1 MGRRRDTQSDNK
13 FAANPTTVTTVPIT
27 LIILLFLPIK
37 HYLLSIIVVGFISYK
52 LGVDSGKKQYQ
63 KTMIRLARKNGE
75 IWRIVDRD
83 HRLTVTYF

>member
-1 MGRRRDTQSDNK
+1 MKDRKMTREDIMD
-13 FAANPTTVTTVPIT
+13 V
-27 LIILLFLPIK
+27 
-37 HYLLSIIVVGFISYK
+37 VVGVGIIFVTGFIAYK

-63 KTMIRLARKNGE
+63 KTMIRLTRKNGE

>member
-1 MGRRRDTQSDNK
+1 MEDKKLTREGIVDVAVGVGII
-13 FAANPTTVTTVPIT
+13 FVT
-27 LIILLFLPIK
+27 
-37 HYLLSIIVVGFISYK
+37 GFIAYK

-63 KTMIRLARKNGE
+63 KTMIRLARNNGE

>member
-1 MGRRRDTQSDNK
+1 MEDTKLTKKDIMDVAVGAGII
-13 FAANPTTVTTVPIT
+13 FVT
-27 LIILLFLPIK
+27 
-37 HYLLSIIVVGFISYK
+37 GFIAYK

>member
-1 MGRRRDTQSDNK
+1 MEERKRTREDVVDVAVGVGII
-13 FAANPTTVTTVPIT
+13 FVT
-27 LIILLFLPIK
+27 
-37 HYLLSIIVVGFISYK
+37 GFVAYK

>member
-1 MGRRRDTQSDNK
+1 MEDKK
-13 FAANPTTVTTVPIT
+13 FTREDIVDVAVGVGIIFVT
-27 LIILLFLPIK
+27 
-37 HYLLSIIVVGFISYK
+37 GFVAYK

-63 KTMIRLARKNGE
+63 KTMIRLARNNGE

>member
-1 MGRRRDTQSDNK
+1 MEDKKLTKKEAMDVAVGVGII
-13 FAANPTTVTTVPIT
+13 FVT
-27 LIILLFLPIK
+27 
-37 HYLLSIIVVGFISYK
+37 GFVAYK

-63 KTMIRLARKNGE
+63 KIMIKLARKNGE

>member
-1 MGRRRDTQSDNK
+1 MQNEKLTKKEVMDIAVGVGVI
-13 FAANPTTVTTVPIT
+13 FIT
-27 LIILLFLPIK
+27 
-37 HYLLSIIVVGFISYK
+37 GFISYK

>member
-1 MGRRRDTQSDNK
+1 MEDKKLTREDIVDVAVG
-13 FAANPTTVTTVPIT
+13 VG
-27 LIILLFLPIK
+27 IIFMT
-37 HYLLSIIVVGFISYK
+37 GFVAYK

>member
-1 MGRRRDTQSDNK
+1 MEDTKLTKKDIMDVAVGAGII
-13 FAANPTTVTTVPIT
+13 FVT
-27 LIILLFLPIK
+27 
-37 HYLLSIIVVGFISYK
+37 GFIAYK
-52 LGVDSGKKQYQ
+52 LGMDSGKKQYQ

>member
-1 MGRRRDTQSDNK
+1 MEDTKLTKKDVMDVAVGVGII
-13 FAANPTTVTTVPIT
+13 FVT
-27 LIILLFLPIK
+27 
-37 HYLLSIIVVGFISYK
+37 GFIAYK

>member
-1 MGRRRDTQSDNK
+1 MEREDIVDVAVG
-13 FAANPTTVTTVPIT
+13 VG
-27 LIILLFLPIK
+27 IIFMT
-37 HYLLSIIVVGFISYK
+37 GFVAYK

>member
-1 MGRRRDTQSDNK
+1 MEERKLTKEDIMDIAVGAGII
-13 FAANPTTVTTVPIT
+13 FVT
-27 LIILLFLPIK
+27 
-37 HYLLSIIVVGFISYK
+37 GFVAYK

-63 KTMIRLARKNGE
+63 KTMIRLARNNCE

>member
-1 MGRRRDTQSDNK
+1 MEDTKLTKKDIMDVAVGSGII
-13 FAANPTTVTTVPIT
+13 FVT
-27 LIILLFLPIK
+27 
-37 HYLLSIIVVGFISYK
+37 GFIAYK

>member
-1 MGRRRDTQSDNK
+1 MEERKLTKEDIMDIAVGAGII
-13 FAANPTTVTTVPIT
+13 FVT
-27 LIILLFLPIK
+27 
-37 HYLLSIIVVGFISYK
+37 GFVAYK

-63 KTMIRLARKNGE
+63 KTMIRLGRNNGE